1 MSVTPLYAA
10 LLTFLFVAL
19 SIRTLRLRRRLGIGL
34 GDGQNE
40 QILRAMRAHANFAE
54 YVPLCLVLLFMLE
67 ALGAPAALL
76 HALGCA
82 LLIGRCS
89 HAFGVSRSP
98 ENYRYRVIGMAL
110 TFLPLLGAAAALLAL
125 TLS

>member
-19 SIRTLRLRRRLGIGL
+19 SVRTLRLRRRLGIGL
-34 GDGQNE
+34 GDGDNE

-67 ALGAPAALL
+67 ALGAASAML
-76 HALGCA
+76 HTLGA
-82 LLIGRCS
+82 SLLIGRLA

-98 ENYRYRVIGMAL
+98 ENYRYRVFGMSV
-110 TFLPLLGAAAALLAL
+110 TFVALLGAAAALIVLG
-125 TLS
+125 LS